1 MISFA
6 EIVRSVYGSWR
17 LACGKPSGM
26 QWFDSSQGGV
36 VRSFWGPALV
46 LPGVLV
52 LQTLDGAFAGGDI
65 LPALVVQ
72 LSAFVIGCTAYPL
85 AVARISDEIGCGGN
99 FSRYLVAY
107 NWSAV
112 IQISALLPVTL
123 LAWVSPGTALSL
135 LGLIV
140 TVGLLFYQAYIAR
153 VALGVTYLAAG
164 LLVLLDLLI
173 GTLVQTTA
181 ERIAG

>member
-1 MISFA
+1 MIAFA

-17 LACGKPSGM
+17 LACGKSSGM
-26 QWFDSSQGGV
+26 QWFDSSPGGV
-36 VRSFWGPALV
+36 LRSFWGPALV

-52 LQTLDGAFAGGDI
+52 LQTLDGAFEGDI
-65 LPALVVQ
+65 FFALAVQ
-72 LSAFVIGCTAYPL
+72 LIAFVIGCTAYPL
-85 AVARISDEIGCGGN
+85 AVARICDEIGCGGN
-99 FSRYLVAY
+99 FPRYLVAY

-112 IQISALLPVTL
+112 IQISALVPVTL
-123 LAWVSPGTALSL
+123 LAWLVPGPSLAL

-140 TVGLLFYQAYIAR
+140 TVALLFYQAYIAR

-173 GTLVQTTA
+173 GTLVQTAA